1 MEEKGR
7 LLCAQCIV
15 KDISYTEF
23 GLVSFYGGIQ
33 SSKTFFVSVV
43 RLVKYALRET
53 RHVLKEGMGIN
64 VTNKFIR
71 NK

>member
-1 MEEKGR
+1 MS
-7 LLCAQCIV
+7 LCAQCIV

-33 SSKTFFVSVV
+33 RSKTFFHGCQVGLIRIMQNKSMFS
-43 RLVKYALRET
+43 RKAWF
-53 RHVLKEGMGIN
+53 IN

-71 NK
+71 K